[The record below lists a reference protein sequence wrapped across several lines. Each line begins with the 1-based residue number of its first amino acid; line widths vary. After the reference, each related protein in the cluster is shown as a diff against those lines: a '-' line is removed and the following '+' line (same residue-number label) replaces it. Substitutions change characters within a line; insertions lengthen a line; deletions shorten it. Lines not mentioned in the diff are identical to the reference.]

1 MSQLIKRHHRLG
13 RMMMKHWLMAVTLV
27 FSATSLAAAPYRT
40 PVPPRFD
47 SRGADRQAIEALL
60 GHYTQAVSTKD
71 QALFET
77 LLLSKAIP
85 FSGVPL
91 SGKGGNAET
100 ANYEGFRKAVFEGS
114 PFTQRFQDIHIE
126 QDGPLAH
133 VSLVFVNTTAKGQS
147 WGWKTLQ
154 LIKVGPDWKITS
166 EFFTGHD

>member
-1 MSQLIKRHHRLG
+1 
-13 RMMMKHWLMAVTLV
+13 MKHWLMTVTLV
-27 FSATSLAAAPYRT
+27 FSATSLAAAPYHT
-40 PVPPRFD
+40 PVPPHFD

-91 SGKGGNAET
+91 SGKGENAQT
-100 ANYEGFRKAVFEGS
+100 TNYEGFRKAVFEGS

-154 LIKVGPDWKITS
+154 LIKVGPDWKIAS

>member
-1 MSQLIKRHHRLG
+1 
-13 RMMMKHWLMAVTLV
+13 MKHWFVAAALAL
-27 FSATSLAAAPYRT
+27 SASPLAAAPYRT

-60 GHYTQAVSTKD
+60 AHYTQAVSTKD

-77 LLLSKAIP
+77 LLLDKAIP

-91 SGKGGNAET
+91 PGKGEGT
-100 ANYEGFRKAVFEGS
+100 HIANYEGFRKAVFEGA

-133 VSLVFVNTTAKGQS
+133 VSLVFVNTAAKGQS

-154 LIKVGPDWKITS
+154 LIKVGAEWKIAS
-166 EFFTGHD
+166 EFYTGHN